1 MTLTEVHHAS
11 PAELEAGIDRVR
23 EAPVEAGV
31 VRLIAARPAEEERE
45 LLDTARLDTA
55 QGLVGDMWSLRPT
68 CVDSDDGEPH
78 PDAQVTVMNVRA
90 TTLVAGGDR
99 RGPRAGDQLYV
110 DLDLSLANL
119 PPGSRIATAR
129 RCSRSAA
136 SALRLRQVRRLFGVD
151 AVRSSTR
158 RSAAAPLRGLN
169 ARVITGGEVRIGDP
183 VRKLYGG
190 CRDTTP
196 GLPGPPPAAR

>member
-31 VRLIAARPAEEERE
+31 VRLIAVRPAEEERE

-68 CVDSDDGEPH
+68 SSTDDGEPN

-99 RGPRAGDQLYV
+99 PEDLAQAGDQLYV
-110 DLDLSLANL
+110 DFDLSKENLA
-119 PPGSRIATAR
+119 PGSRIAIGEAVLEVSELPHLGCGKFAR
-129 RCSRSAA
+129 R
-136 SALRLRQVRRLFGVD
+136 FGVD
-151 AVRSSTR
+151 ALKVVNSEVGRELR
-158 RSAAAPLRGLN
+158 MRGLN
-169 ARVITGGEVRIGDP
+169 ARVIAGGEVRIGDT
-183 VRKLYGG
+183 VRKL
-190 CRDTTP
+190 
-196 GLPGPPPAAR
+196 